1 MVHRMI
7 TSSSSFPLSVQ
18 IRPPLAAFMSFIIH
32 HLLSKIKDLTSSEA
46 CDLSKRHVRHALV
59 FLRVLSKMK
68 SVMIMS
74 NRRGWTRHLL
84 CASATGINTTSLTAP
99 DLHFFLNSLF
109 VKIKSLTPL
118 THVICPRSIIK
129 AFMSSCALLF
139 SAKLDLHPFTH
150 NIPLSKTKM
159 EALLDHAGL
168 PKRDVDMLHVLRA
181 ALSRFI
187 LSVCMSSLKFTP
199 SLDLVE
205 CWVENAEAM
214 LNMYGSNGYKY
225 LTLAGLD
232 LRFFIYIL
240 PYLTMFDAPAR
251 IPSLHHRGARD

>member
-1 MVHRMI
+1 
-7 TSSSSFPLSVQ
+7 
-18 IRPPLAAFMSFIIH
+18 
-32 HLLSKIKDLTSSEA
+32 
-46 CDLSKRHVRHALV
+46 
-59 FLRVLSKMK
+59 MK

-84 CASATGINTTSLTAP
+84 CASATGINTTSVTAP

-118 THVICPRSIIK
+118 THVVCPKSIIK

-139 SAKLDLHPFTH
+139 SAKLALHPFPY

-168 PKRDVDMLHVLRA
+168 PKRDMDMQHILRA
-181 ALSRFI
+181 ALSKFI
-187 LSVCMSSLKFTP
+187 LSVCMSSLRFTP
-199 SLDLVE
+199 SLSLVQ

-214 LNMYGSNGYKY
+214 LDMCGSNGYKY
-225 LTLAGLD
+225 VTLAGLN
-232 LRFFIYIL
+232 LRFFIYFL
-240 PYLTMFDAPAR
+240 PHLTMFDAPAR
-251 IPSLHHRGARD
+251 IPSLHHRGASDYLNHCVVIQNSALFYNLFVLSNLLSGCTLLKPKLAAI